1 MYQRFY
7 SILLL
12 AIALFLSGCCNMTF
26 KANERLQGCLLI
38 SHPVQ
43 TFNHVEKIVPNQK
56 FLTSSVVTY
65 TVSDRISRYLIPV
78 GVSYNSEPETVIEI
92 LLKVAKEKARR
103 IINLSSLVYLF
114 DLDLGKWLLL

>member
-12 AIALFLSGCCNMTF
+12 AIELFLSGCRNMTS
-26 KANERLQGCLLI
+26 KANERLQGRLLI

-43 TFNHVEKIVPNQK
+43 TFNHVEKIVRHQK

-65 TVSDRISRYLIPV
+65 IVSDRISRYLIPV
-78 GVSYNSEPETVIEI
+78 GVS
-92 LLKVAKEKARR
+92 
-103 IINLSSLVYLF
+103 
-114 DLDLGKWLLL
+114 